1 MRAARSLRTRHYN
14 WQRATGPP
22 AGGEAAA
29 PPPAAA
35 PTPAATLLEVI
46 GPFDP
51 TQEKWLEYAERLVHY
66 FIANDIASKR
76 KQRAILLTTV
86 GPGTYCLLK
95 TLASPKKLDE
105 LTVTHLVDLASKHYN
120 PKPSPIVKRFEFNCC
135 SQQEGETIA
144 VYVAE
149 LHKIAEHCDYG
160 EVLSDMLR
168 DRLVC
173 GTNNKAIQRRLLLK
187 ADLTFADA
195 MNMALAAEATER
207 DSLCLTGAFADK
219 NRATPVQT
227 PPAPQTPVY
236 RMDQRKQRNNAPKPS
251 PFPPGKTSC
260 YRCGGNHKPNTCPC
274 KEFVCHFCK
283 KKGHL
288 AKVCRKRDT
297 GLPRGVP
304 NASR

>member
-1 MRAARSLRTRHYN
+1 M
-14 WQRATGPP
+14 ATGPP

-35 PTPAATLLEVI
+35 PTPAASLLGVI

-51 TQEKWLEYAERLVHY
+51 TQEEWREYAERLVHY
-66 FIANDIASKR
+66 FVANDIASEG
-76 KQRAILLTTV
+76 KQRAILLTAV
-86 GPGTYCLLK
+86 GPGTYRLLK

-105 LTVTHLVDLASKHYN
+105 LTVTQLVDLASKHYN
-120 PKPSPIVKRFEFNCC
+120 PKPSPIVKRFEFNCR

-144 VYVAE
+144 VHVAE
-149 LHKIAEHCDYG
+149 LRKIAEHCDYG

-195 MNMALAAEATER
+195 MDMALAAEAAER
-207 DSLCLTGAFADK
+207 DSLRLTGTFADK

-236 RMDQRKQRNNAPKPS
+236 RMDQRKQRNNVPKPS

-274 KEFVCHFCK
+274 KELCATF
-283 KKGHL
+283 
-288 AKVCRKRDT
+288 AKRKVT
-297 GLPRGVP
+297 
-304 NASR
+304 